1 MNFDNEIV
9 KLYKIKFDISIW
21 KKEKLVWLNNF
32 IIPKNLQHMHIGTKI
47 MEQFCQWLD
56 INQYDS
62 KLLVSNCYGTPE
74 DILIA
79 FYQKFGYIIEK
90 SKTKNLYMIRRYV
103 NANRKFV

>member
-1 MNFDNEIV
+1 MNFDNELV

-32 IIPKNLQHMHIGTKI
+32 IIPKKLQHMHIGTKI

-62 KLLVSNCYGTPE
+62 KLLVSTCYGTPE

-79 FYQKFGYIIEK
+79 FY
-90 SKTKNLYMIRRYV
+90 
-103 NANRKFV
+103 